1 MSYIEKLVNNYV
13 SCWMPIRPTY
23 SGVWEDNDFGC
34 EHFQIFR
41 NGFNLE
47 DFSRDELS
55 LLAILLTRELR
66 GQINRDHN
74 SSGHGVVF

>member
-23 SGVWEDNDFGC
+23 SDVWEDNDFGC

-41 NGFNLE
+41 NGFNLK
-47 DFSRDELS
+47 DFVVMNS
-55 LLAILLTRELR
+55 LYWLYY
-66 GQINRDHN
+66 
-74 SSGHGVVF
+74 

>member
-23 SGVWEDNDFGC
+23 SDVWEDNDFGC

-47 DFSRDELS
+47 DLEIYSHWRNGKLEKVLCSFK
-55 LLAILLTRELR
+55 LL
-66 GQINRDHN
+66 
-74 SSGHGVVF
+74 